1 MNGREA
7 AMSKW
12 TDKLSIADIPEQYQ
26 DLARIIGVQNLLKL
40 ADAYGGYKPYIPK
53 REALLRNARDR
64 MIRKQFT
71 GYNTRELARYYDLTD
86 RRIVQICKG
95 GDADEGPEEA
105 VKKLEGPKKG
115 GGDGPQG
122 EQYALWKCI

>member
-1 MNGREA
+1 
-7 AMSKW
+7 MSKW

-95 GDADEGPEEA
+95 GEADEGPEET
-105 VKKLEGPKKG
+105 VEKLDAAEKG
-115 GGDGPQG
+115 SGNGPQG